1 MLLFLI
7 TLKCCFIALICI
19 RHVWCAVG
27 VGLTA
32 GLTMASLIAMVP
44 GFQPPAMPAM
54 AALQTLAGLLL
65 ALALTWPMRRQA
77 RIV

>member
-19 RHVWCAVG
+19 RRVGCAVG

-32 GLTMASLIAMVP
+32 GLTMASLIAMAP
-44 GFQPPAMPAM
+44 GFESATTPAM
-54 AALQTLAGLLL
+54 AALQALAGLLL
-65 ALALTWPMRRQA
+65 ALTLTWPMRRRA